1 MMLRSLLRTLG
12 SVLADGS
19 IAIPPGAIADED
31 WSSLLPFKYSFLRV
45 SAISEQVQNA
55 GSVTVFSNRFPVSTT
70 VYSN

>member
-19 IAIPPGAIADED
+19 IAIPPDAIADED

-45 SAISEQVQNA
+45 SAIREQVQNA
-55 GSVTVFSNRFPVSTT
+55 G
-70 VYSN
+70 